1 MFYKLEERGRALRM
15 CTADAVEAARD
26 TAPQTTRARLR
37 GDFIRRARERGRDV
51 TVDWVHL
58 KVNDQAQRTVLCKDP
73 FAATDERVD
82 RLIEQL

>member
-1 MFYKLEERGRALRM
+1 MLYKLEERGRALRM
-15 CTADAVEAARD
+15 CTSDSVEAARD

>member
-1 MFYKLEERGRALRM
+1 
-15 CTADAVEAARD
+15 
-26 TAPQTTRARLR
+26 LR

-73 FAATDERVD
+73 FAATDERVE
-82 RLIEQL
+82 RLMQQL